1 MILWGTTIDPSKATK
16 WEVPLIDDILPPLES
31 QPRPIITPSPTTSKQ
46 HPKPTEHLPGDHG
59 EAAGENSKPAFTSA
73 ADDAVQPSPTSTD
86 PATIT
91 SSPDLGWFPDMSSL
105 ATGQK
110 WFFVALGAVSL
121 FGIGVGV
128 FFWRRRAA
136 AASKYAPLGE
146 ESVSMSALGT
156 AASGPRTTR
165 ELYDAFGE
173 VSDDDDN
180 DDETT
185 ALRPPAARALGFHS
199 GFLDDDEPSTA
210 AGLTPG
216 YRDEPEDD
224 GHRASQS
231 TVKAPEVPSPREGAS
246 SPAESGESWEHASRE

>member
-1 MILWGTTIDPSKATK
+1 
-16 WEVPLIDDILPPLES
+16 
-31 QPRPIITPSPTTSKQ
+31 
-46 HPKPTEHLPGDHG
+46 
-59 EAAGENSKPAFTSA
+59 
-73 ADDAVQPSPTSTD
+73 
-86 PATIT
+86 
-91 SSPDLGWFPDMSSL
+91 
-105 ATGQK
+105 
-110 WFFVALGAVSL
+110 
-121 FGIGVGV
+121 
-128 FFWRRRAA
+128 
-136 AASKYAPLGE
+136 
-146 ESVSMSALGT
+146 MSALGT

-216 YRDEPEDD
+216 YRDEPEND